1 MRYLLGSIKNKFPFR
16 MSSSSPVLSNRV
28 ESFGS
33 QSDDPSYLATVQSI
47 QSLSPTVKQFYLS
60 IHDPQKTFRFQSG
73 MFLDF
78 YFPST
83 ITSIVT
89 GFSICNSPL
98 NYAQTHSIELAIKE
112 TNYPPTD
119 HMFNRC
125 QVNDEVH
132 VKPGGEFFY
141 DSSLTKNDSILL
153 LCAGIGA
160 NPIVSIL
167 RHLSDLYQTKNFDRI
182 PSRIAFFYTAAREE
196 DLVFR
201 SSIDVSCQQLIK
213 ENLLR
218 TNYFVTKEI
227 HTDSKINYRRMNPTD
242 LQHAIH
248 WLDKP
253 VTTYLCGPSSFL
265 TSMETLLKELNV
277 KNIFYEK
284 WW

>member
-1 MRYLLGSIKNKFPFR
+1 MRYFFSLIKRTFPIR
-16 MSSSSPVLSNRV
+16 MSSSSNRL

-33 QSDDPSYLATVQSI
+33 QSDDPLYRATVTSI
-47 QSLSPTVKQFYLS
+47 QNLSPTIKQFYLS
-60 IHDPQKTFRFQSG
+60 INDPTKTFRFQSG

-78 YFPST
+78 YFSSN

-98 NYAQTHSIELAIKE
+98 DYSRTGLIELAIKE

-119 HMFNRC
+119 YMFNRC
-125 QVNDEVH
+125 QINEEVH
-132 VKPGGEFFY
+132 VKPGGDFFY
-141 DSSLTKNDSILL
+141 HSSLTKNDSILL

-182 PSRIAFFYTAAREE
+182 PHRIQFFYTAAREE

-201 SSIDVSCQQLIK
+201 SSIDISSQPMIK

-218 TNYFVTKEI
+218 TNYFVTQEK
-227 HTDSKINYRRMNPTD
+227 HDDPKINYRRIDPTD
-242 LQHAIH
+242 LKKSID
-248 WLDKP
+248 WLEKP
-253 VTTYLCGPSSFL
+253 VTTYLCGPASFIN
-265 TSMETLLKELNV
+265 SMENVLKEL
-277 KNIFYEK
+277 KSEKIFYEK

>member
-1 MRYLLGSIKNKFPFR
+1 
-16 MSSSSPVLSNRV
+16 MSSTRL

-33 QSDDPSYLATVQSI
+33 QTNDPVYSARIQSI
-47 QSLSPTVKQFYLS
+47 EKLSPTIKQFYLM
-60 IHDPQKTFRFQSG
+60 INDPDKTFRFQSG

-98 NYAQTHSIELAIKE
+98 DYSRNGLIELAIKE
-112 TNYPPTD
+112 TDYPPTD
-119 HMFNRC
+119 YMFNRC
-125 QVNDEVH
+125 RINEDVH
-132 VKPGGEFFY
+132 VKPGGDFFY
-141 DSSLTKNDSILL
+141 HSSLTKNDSILL

-167 RHLSDLYQTKNFDRI
+167 RHLSDLYQMNEFDRI
-182 PSRIAFFYTAAREE
+182 PHRIQFFYTAARED

-201 SSIDVSCQQLIK
+201 SSIDISCQAMIK

-218 TNYFVTKEI
+218 TNYFVTREK
-227 HTDSKINYRRMNPTD
+227 HNDPKINYRRIDPTD
-242 LQHAIH
+242 LKQSID

-253 VTTYLCGPSSFL
+253 VTTYLCGPASFIN
-265 TSMETLLKELNV
+265 SMENTLKELQIE
-277 KNIFYEK
+277 KIFYEK